1 VRVGRNGIVIGGT
14 GSDDIPDY
22 DADYEYWKKHE
33 RVQKQTQKENNNV
46 RETDYGT
53 TPVSPQKR
61 YTGVS
66 APGVWRPL
74 SGGNPQGGDS
84 TGIDSS
90 PLENYVKMLVTSQLA
105 AQGVPTNEPF
115 QGQESN
121 SVQAEPFQV
130 NETSAIGNASDYIH
144 KGFKKIF
151 G

>member
-1 VRVGRNGIVIGGT
+1 VRVGKNGIVIGGT
-14 GSDDIPDY
+14 KADDIPDY
-22 DADYEYWKKHE
+22 DADYEYWKK
-33 RVQKQTQKENNNV
+33 QKMMKKQNNNV

-84 TGIDSS
+84 TGINTS
-90 PLENYVKMLVTSQLA
+90 PLENYVKMLVNSQLA
-105 AQGVPTNEPF
+105 AQGVPTN
-115 QGQESN
+115 
-121 SVQAEPFQV
+121 EPFQV